1 MDGDTLWA
9 DCVLG
14 VVAKSSACSVEPD
27 SVVESMSGV
36 TVVIVD
42 VLPSWTGVTVV
53 ILSSTINCVSVTVS
67 SVVEDVTVTLD
78 LETAFLSL
86 LRPVSTAIVLRLRLK

>member
-1 MDGDTLWA
+1 MDGDAIWA

-27 SVVESMSGV
+27 RVVESMSGV

-53 ILSSTINCVSVTVS
+53 ILSSTVDCVSVTAS
-67 SVVEDVTVTLD
+67 GVVEGVTVTLD
-78 LETAFLSL
+78 LEGALLPL
-86 LRPVSTAIVLRLRLK
+86 LRPVSTAIVLRLWLK